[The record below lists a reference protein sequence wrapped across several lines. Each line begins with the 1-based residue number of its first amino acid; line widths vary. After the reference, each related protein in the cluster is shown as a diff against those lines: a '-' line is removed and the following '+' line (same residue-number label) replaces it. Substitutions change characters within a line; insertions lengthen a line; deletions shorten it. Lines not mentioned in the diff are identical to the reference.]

1 MKIKKSKHNKK
12 GGGSSSST
20 KRKLSELKKKI
31 ATRKIQKIFRKKNIS
46 KSKSGKKSSS
56 LKKKFATRKIQK
68 AFRKDKCVICLER
81 INKNIKNKCSRHGF
95 HDGCINHWINVGNHS
110 CPTCRL
116 PLNLIE
122 PTRNSIDNQLLTN
135 YIISF
140 RENITELNEL
150 RDELNDLDPVY
161 LEEND
166 TTNQEIE
173 DIIQQSQDFINII
186 QNQGNITQEIINNM
200 EHTKL
205 NGENL
210 INDIRNEYIP
220 TLEEILHIRNETTQ
234 IRPYY
239 S

>member
-1 MKIKKSKHNKK
+1 MKTKKSKHNKR

-46 KSKSGKKSSS
+46 KSKSRKKLSS

-68 AFRKDKCVICLER
+68 AFRKDKCVICLDR

-95 HDGCINHWINVGNHS
+95 HDDCINHWINIGNHI

-122 PTRNSIDNQLLTN
+122 PTRNSIDNQLLTS

-140 RENITELNEL
+140 RENITQLNEL
-150 RDELNDLDPVY
+150 RDELNDLDPIY

-166 TTNQEIE
+166 STNQEINN
-173 DIIQQSQDFINII
+173 ILQQSEHFINII
-186 QNQGNITQEIINNM
+186 QNQNNITQEIINNM

-210 INDIRNEYIP
+210 INSIRNDYIP
-220 TLEEILHIRNETTQ
+220 TLEEMLNIRNETTQ
-234 IRPYY
+234 ILPYHT
-239 S
+239 

>member
-1 MKIKKSKHNKK
+1 MKTKKSKHNKRC
-12 GGGSSSST
+12 GGTSSST

-31 ATRKIQKIFRKKNIS
+31 ATRKIQKAFRKKNSS
-46 KSKSGKKSSS
+46 KSKSRKKLSS

-68 AFRKDKCVICLER
+68 AFRKDKCIICLDR
-81 INKNIKNKCSRHGF
+81 INKNIKNKCSRHRF
-95 HDGCINHWINVGNHS
+95 HDGCINHWINVGNLT

-122 PTRNSIDNQLLTN
+122 TTRNNIDNQLLTN

-150 RDELNDLDPVY
+150 HDELNELDPAY

-166 TTNQEIE
+166 STNQEIE
-173 DIIQQSQDFINII
+173 DIIQQSQNFINII
-186 QNQGNITQEIINNM
+186 QNQDNIRQETINNM

-210 INDIRNEYIP
+210 INNIRNEYIP
-220 TLEEILHIRNETTQ
+220 TLEEIIEMRSDTTQ

-239 S
+239 T